1 MRHNPDYAVD
11 GAGLTAMVR
20 QLIREHPWCTLVS
33 HVPGRSPAEGPSMVA
48 SHYPV
53 MLEEDVFGERG
64 GPEDEIVLLSHMGR
78 PDEEKHQL
86 GEHPMLAIIQGPHGY
101 VSPGWYG
108 YRPNVP
114 TWNFAAAHLT
124 GTPEILP
131 DAENLAVLERLVEHF
146 EQVLPDPHLLHA
158 TQENSDYAHRIVRG
172 TVGMRLRITHI
183 EAKEKMNQDKPASS
197 VRSILEHLRGE
208 GPYADPVLAER
219 MERVNADM
227 LAEPSAARTPI
238 HREPTDV

>member
-11 GAGLTAMVR
+11 SAGITAMVR

-53 MLEEDVFGERG
+53 MLEEDVFGTHA
-64 GPEDEIVLLSHMGR
+64 GPEGAGSEGARSEHTGSGEEASEDEIVLLSHMGR

-101 VSPGWYG
+101 ISPGWYE

-124 GTPEILP
+124 GTAEILP
-131 DAENLAVLERLVEHF
+131 NAENLAV
-146 EQVLPDPHLLHA
+146 
-158 TQENSDYAHRIVRG
+158 
-172 TVGMRLRITHI
+172 
-183 EAKEKMNQDKPASS
+183 
-197 VRSILEHLRGE
+197 LEHLRGE
-208 GPYADPVLAER
+208 GPYADPALAER

-227 LAEPSAARTPI
+227 LAEPSAARASV
-238 HREPTDV
+238 HQEPPDV